1 MGKPEAVCISL
12 GKTVALVQARM
23 GSTRFPGK
31 MLQLLGSHPILEWV
45 LRRVSRAKFI
55 DEVVL
60 ATTDRSIDDPLVE
73 LAKHLGTG
81 VFRGSETDVLGRFAA
96 AAVHYR
102 AEIVLRICADNP
114 FVDPD
119 ELDRL
124 VQEFNENSC
133 DYACNHQDRLGS
145 RYADGFG
152 AEILSN
158 QLLQQIAKLSS
169 EPKHREHVTLYLWD
183 HAKQF
188 TLYSIQAPPEL
199 AYPDMRFDLDE
210 KKDLENLKEITKEGV
225 MLASPAAE
233 ILNISRL
240 LRKHRILKNK
250 STI

>member
-31 MLQLLGSHPILEWV
+31 MLQLLGNHPILEWV
-45 LRRVSRAKFI
+45 LRRVIRAKFI
-55 DEVVL
+55 NEVVL

-96 AAVHYR
+96 AAEYYQ
-102 AEIVLRICADNP
+102 AETVLRICADNP

-124 VQEFNENSC
+124 VRGFSDNFC
-133 DYACNHQDRLGS
+133 DYACNHQNRLGS

-152 AEILSN
+152 GEIFSIQTLQKIDTDSFLS
-158 QLLQQIAKLSS
+158 
-169 EPKHREHVTLYLWD
+169 KHREHVTLYIWEN
-183 HAKQF
+183 AEKF
-188 TLYSIQAPPEL
+188 CMYSIPAPAAL
-199 AYPDMRFDLDE
+199 AYPKMKFDVDTKQDLHQLKSIISLGINLNSKANTIVE
-210 KKDLENLKEITKEGV
+210 KMIELKLT
-225 MLASPAAE
+225 
-233 ILNISRL
+233 N
-240 LRKHRILKNK
+240 
-250 STI
+250 

>member
-31 MLQLLGSHPILEWV
+31 MLQLLGKHPILEWV
-45 LRRVSRAKFI
+45 LRRVSRAKCI

-60 ATTDRSIDDPLVE
+60 ATSDRPIDDPLVE
-73 LAKHLGTG
+73 LAKHLGTQ
-81 VFRGSETDVLGRFAA
+81 VFRGSEADVLGRFAA
-96 AAVHYR
+96 AAEHSH
-102 AEIVLRICADNP
+102 ADTVLRICADNP

-124 VQEFNENSC
+124 VRKFSENFC

-158 QLLQQIAKLSS
+158 HLLQQIAKVAK

-183 HAKQF
+183 HAEQF
-188 TLYSIQAPPEL
+188 TLHPIHAPPKL
-199 AYPDMRFDLDE
+199 AYPDMRFDVDTPF
-210 KKDLENLKEITKEGV
+210 DLIQLRTLLLNGVNLTSGANQIIKHKRSTKC
-225 MLASPAAE
+225 
-233 ILNISRL
+233 II
-240 LRKHRILKNK
+240 
-250 STI
+250 